1 MAAMP
6 RSYDLLVHIPS
17 ESESSQQRCLDEVFV
32 FVLSMAE
39 LKSPVPLSL
48 PSPLRALSQPN
59 GQNPDNISNLKPSPI
74 FKLHNDIL
82 WWIFWLNAD
91 MEDEAEEKDGI
102 AAIDT
107 LRHSSQVCPRW
118 REIIMSFSSLWG
130 QVINLSRLEAH
141 EWREEVLRRTGKSL
155 LSVLWGY
162 SDMACL
168 SEDVAAEI
176 LKRYWDRIRWLELD
190 FTSIGWMEEFKIAQ
204 FWDIFQRPSE
214 VLETFRITFDLME
227 REQPPILSPPDFIIF
242 GNLAPAMRIFYA
254 PNLKFSLQSHTCHSL
269 NSWRTPL
276 LMPSPPLEMH
286 SLRYHGRITAPS
298 IKAITLG
305 SDPDIGPYMDFL
317 AHIKPPIGCYLAFK
331 HEGFTCDE
339 ATFSLANQV
348 LYTYSRC
355 CDFPSAIEI
364 SLTLNPFHF
373 SFEAQIPRQGQFCF
387 DIRYSTELPPDV
399 IDTLFAAL
407 PSVKFQDLETLA
419 LSISPSIFKPSDSK
433 ISQFILSAPSV
444 ETLTVSAKTL
454 EFLLNL
460 PSDVLA
466 VSFPVLHMLE
476 ISWVI
481 LEKEI
486 STIKQFL
493 ISRSSIGRPI
503 DLLSIPI
510 NFDSYID
517 LRSLDKF
524 VGLTVILRSR
534 DEEYE
539 HTCGSGQVED
549 LLIRPRR
556 QRGSDSN
563 SNSNSSECSS
573 EDE

>member
-1 MAAMP
+1 
-6 RSYDLLVHIPS
+6 
-17 ESESSQQRCLDEVFV
+17 
-32 FVLSMAE
+32 MAE

-48 PSPLRALSQPN
+48 PSPLRALSQQN
-59 GQNPDNISNLKPSPI
+59 GQNHDNISNLKPSI

-107 LRHSSQVCPRW
+107 LRHSSQVCSKW

-130 QVINLSRLEAH
+130 QVINLSHLEYD

-162 SDMACL
+162 SDMGRL

-176 LKRYWDRIRWLELD
+176 LKRHWDRIRWLELD
-190 FTSIGWMEEFKIAQ
+190 FTSTGWMKEFKVAQ
-204 FWDIFQRPSE
+204 FWDIFRRPSE
-214 VLETFRITFDLME
+214 VLETFRITFDIME
-227 REQPPILSPPDFIIF
+227 REQPPILSPPDFIVFSNI
-242 GNLAPAMRIFYA
+242 APALRIFYA
-254 PNLKFSLQSHTCHSL
+254 PDIKFNLDAPWLANLRFLALNCPVSAYDVIQAISHMPLLEFLEDATSNAIASTGDALFSL
-269 NSWRTPL
+269 P
-276 LMPSPPLEMH
+276 
-286 SLRYHGRITAPS
+286 RITAPS

-305 SDPDIGPYMDFL
+305 SNPDIGPYMDFL
-317 AHIKPPIGCYLAFK
+317 THIKPPIGCYLAFN
-331 HEGFTCDE
+331 HDGLTCNGE
-339 ATFSLANQV
+339 TFSRANQV

-364 SLTLNPFHF
+364 SLTLYPFHF
-373 SFEAQIPRQGQFCF
+373 SFEAQIPRQGQFRF
-387 DIRYSTELPPDV
+387 DIRYCTEFPPDV
-399 IDTLFAAL
+399 IDALFAAL
-407 PSVKFQDLETLA
+407 PSIKFQNVETLA
-419 LSISPSIFKPSDSK
+419 LSISPSIFMPSDSK
-433 ISQFILSAPSV
+433 ISQFVLSAPSV
-444 ETLTVSAKTL
+444 ETLTVSPETL
-454 EFLLNL
+454 DFLLNL

-466 VSFPVLHMLE
+466 LSFPVLHSLE

-493 ISRSSIGRPI
+493 VSRISIGRPVGR
-503 DLLSIPI
+503 LSIPI

-524 VGLTVILRSR
+524 VGLTVILRNR

-539 HTCGSGQVED
+539 HTCGTGHIED
-549 LLIRPRR
+549 LLIRPRH
-556 QRGSDSN
+556 
-563 SNSNSSECSS
+563 
-573 EDE
+573 